1 MDYVSDDEEYYRLQ
15 NGNGRGGGIPRVF
28 VGSSYQR
35 GHGIGSFLGG
45 LFRKVL
51 PYLGK
56 GLRAV
61 GKEALRAGMNVIE
74 DVGNNTALR
83 ESVKNR
89 FAESRG
95 NLKRKAEEKIKNLM
109 KGSGYKVSAKNAA
122 LQFPLGSLDTHIA
135 RRPSPRKR
143 NRSTKR
149 KSSSKSSA
157 QRKSA
162 KKSRRKKKIRA
173 SSRKTKKTTATP
185 RRRVSEKKK
194 RSVSDIFC

>member
-1 MDYVSDDEEYYRLQ
+1 MDDEEYYSLQ
-15 NGNGRGGGIPRVF
+15 NGGGRGGGIPRVF
-28 VGSSYQR
+28 AGSPYQR

-45 LFRKVL
+45 LFRRVL

-74 DVGNNTALR
+74 DVGNNTPLR
-83 ESVKNR
+83 EAVKNR

-109 KGSGYKVSAKNAA
+109 KGSGYKVSAKNAT
-122 LQFPLGSLDTHIA
+122 LQFPLGSLDTHIGK
-135 RRPSPRKR
+135 RSSLRKR
-143 NRSTKR
+143 SRSSKR
-149 KSSSKSSA
+149 KPSSKSSV

-162 KKSRRKKKIRA
+162 KKPRKKKKIRTTG
-173 SSRKTKKTTATP
+173 RKKTKKATATSS
-185 RRRVSEKKK
+185 RRANRKK
-194 RSVSDIFC
+194 RGVSDIFS